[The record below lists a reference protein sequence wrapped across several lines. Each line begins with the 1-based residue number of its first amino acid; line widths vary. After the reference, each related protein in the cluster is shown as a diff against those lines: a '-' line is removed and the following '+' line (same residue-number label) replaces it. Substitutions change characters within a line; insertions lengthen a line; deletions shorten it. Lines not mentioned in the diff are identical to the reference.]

1 MGAPSDRARG
11 GARLSA
17 VRRASFPRLAA
28 ALLVMSACG
37 GASKEAT
44 SPTSRFSKTSTT
56 ESVATLG
63 LTPIGDSTPDA
74 TVLDTLPALGETTL
88 LGTLPGTLPGTS
100 LDPTGLPAPVPP
112 PLPGAYEDKNQI
124 GQIEIPALRISERF
138 YEGVALQ
145 TLNNGPG
152 HWPGSAMPGQTGNTV
167 VAGHR
172 VSHTHP
178 FRDLDQ
184 LKPGDQVVFTTSQ
197 GRNVYV
203 VDRTQI
209 VTPDALWIV
218 KQTRDKTA
226 TLFACHPKGS
236 TTHRIVVFLKY
247 APELSQPTA

>member
-1 MGAPSDRARG
+1 
-11 GARLSA
+11 
-17 VRRASFPRLAA
+17 VRRARFPRFAV
-28 ALLVMSACG
+28 ALVLISACG
-37 GASKEAT
+37 GGSKDAA
-44 SPTSRFSKTSTT
+44 PATSRFFETSTT

-63 LTPIGDSTPDA
+63 LTPIGDSTPV
-74 TVLDTLPALGETTL
+74 TSVLDTLPDLAETTL
-88 LGTLPGTLPGTS
+88 AGTLPGTLPGTS

-112 PLPGAYEDKNQI
+112 PLPGAYEDTNQI
-124 GQIEIPALRISERF
+124 GQIEIPALRISEHF

-145 TLNNGPG
+145 TLDNGPG
-152 HWPGSAMPGQTGNTV
+152 HWPGSAMPGQIGNAV

-178 FRDLDQ
+178 FRDLDR

-218 KQTRDKTA
+218 QQTRGKTA

-236 TTHRIVVFLKY
+236 TSHRIVVFLRY

>member
-1 MGAPSDRARG
+1 M
-11 GARLSA
+11 
-17 VRRASFPRLAA
+17 LAA
-28 ALLVMSACG
+28 AAAILARDFYFSAKHKQLLPVDGLGPAPQAPSIHWRNAIGLALLAWLPILLSFGIVVVPSGMAGVRVSQ
-37 GASKEAT
+37 T
-44 SPTSRFSKTSTT
+44 S
-56 ESVATLG
+56 
-63 LTPIGDSTPDA
+63 
-74 TVLDTLPALGETTL
+74 
-88 LGTLPGTLPGTS
+88 GTLPGTLPGTS

-112 PLPGAYEDKNQI
+112 PLPGAYEDTNQI
-124 GQIEIPALRISERF
+124 GQIEIPALRISEHF

-184 LKPGDQVVFTTSQ
+184 LKPGDEVVFTTSQ